1 MAGKL
6 NVGCGRDILKDW
18 INLDCISMPGI
29 DIVADIDQCKDKPLP
44 VDDNSIDEF
53 LLSHVIEHLHNPLPL
68 MQELYRIATPDA
80 VALIKVPHGS
90 SDDAFEDPTHI
101 RQYFHGSFGY
111 FSQPFYWKADYGYR
125 GDWQAKKIQFLVPA
139 SDNRGLTADDIFAK
153 VKTLRNQVTEM
164 VVELHAVKPAREP
177 LAELQQ
183 AVKFEFILT

>member
-6 NVGCGRDILKDW
+6 NVGCGRNILKDW

-44 VDDNSIDEF
+44 FDDNSIDEF

-101 RQYFHGSFGY
+101 RQYFHGSFYY

-125 GDWQAKKIQFLVPA
+125 GDWQAKKIQLLVPA
-139 SDNRGLTADDIFAK
+139 SDNQGLTADDIFTK

-177 LAELQQ
+177 LGELHQP
-183 AVKFEFILT
+183 AKFEFILT

>member
-44 VDDNSIDEF
+44 FDDNSIDEF

>member
-29 DIVADIDQCKDKPLP
+29 DIVADIDQCRDKPLP

-139 SDNRGLTADDIFAK
+139 SNNRGLTADDIFAK

>member
-29 DIVADIDQCKDKPLP
+29 DIVADIDQCRDKPLP
-44 VDDNSIDEF
+44 FDDNSIDEF

-139 SDNRGLTADDIFAK
+139 SGNQGLTADDIFAK

-183 AVKFEFILT
+183 AAKFEFILT